1 MSLDIS
7 GVAIDVAAA
16 VEQMAGR
23 GGGQRRGAQ
32 VWRQQCSVTSQ
43 ELDIIDSKEYRQKLT
58 STYMGAVSRIR
69 SRHILPLWANI
80 QVAAAS
86 VL

>member
-1 MSLDIS
+1 
-7 GVAIDVAAA
+7 
-16 VEQMAGR
+16 
-23 GGGQRRGAQ
+23 
-32 VWRQQCSVTSQ
+32 
-43 ELDIIDSKEYRQKLT
+43 
-58 STYMGAVSRIR
+58 MGAVSRIR